1 MEKPRAQSFVHNI
14 PNPVGRPYKI
24 KSATELWERFVA
36 YCDDVESNPWQLK
49 TGSNSIA
56 GANGTPSNSMRQ
68 EVRVLPRAYTL
79 HGFCA
84 FCGITQRWADFKK
97 HNIGR
102 PKFEAVI
109 MQIENVVCAQQLDGA
124 LLHQFDGGIVARLNG
139 IADTQKMELTGKD
152 GEAFKF
158 PKLTMED
165 INELKTI
172 NGV

>member
-1 MEKPRAQSFVHNI
+1 MAESFVHRI

-24 KSATELWERFVA
+24 KSANELWDKFVA
-36 YCDDVESNPWQLK
+36 YCDDIESNPWQLK
-49 TGSNSIA
+49 TGSNSIV
-56 GANGTPSNSMRQ
+56 GAKDAPNNSMRQ
-68 EVRVLPRAYTL
+68 EVRVLQRAYTL

-97 HNIGR
+97 HNIER

-109 MQIENVVCAQQLDGA
+109 MQIENVVAAQQLDGA
-124 LLHQFDGGIVARLNG
+124 IIHQFDGNIVARLNG
-139 IADTQKMELTGKD
+139 FADKQEIV
-152 GEAFKF
+152 GEVFKF
-158 PKLTMED
+158 PKLNLDD